1 MPLKI
6 FISYRRSDSASPV
19 LAIHQWLLREFGS
32 ALLFMDVDSIPL
44 GAKFNKVLRDAVGN
58 CDVLLAVIGREWVD
72 VRGGDGKRRLDDLN
86 DYVRIEIAA
95 ALRRHI
101 PVIPIL
107 IDDAEMPKAAELP
120 KSLRKVVDYQ
130 GLPVRHATFRSDM
143 DALVRGIKALD
154 KTVIWSEELRQ
165 RFDMYGVVEVGQP
178 VTILRQPRMR
188 ATASGFAVVEKG
200 VVVRIRDRKRFS

>member
-58 CDVLLAVIGREWVD
+58 CDVLLAVIGREWID
-72 VRGGDGKRRLDDLN
+72 VRGDDGKRRLDDRN

-95 ALRRHI
+95 ALRRRI

-107 IDDAEMPKAAELP
+107 IGDAEMPKAAELP
-120 KSLRKVVDYQ
+120 KNLRKLVDYQ
-130 GLPVRHATFRSDM
+130 GLPVRHATFPSDM
-143 DALVRGIKALD
+143 DALVRGIKVLD
-154 KTVIWSEELRQ
+154 KTVIWSEELRH
-165 RFDMYGVVEVGQP
+165 RFDTYGVVEVGQP
-178 VTILRQPRMR
+178 VAILRQARMQT
-188 ATASGFAVVEKG
+188 TASGMTVAEKG
-200 VVVRIRDRKRFS
+200 VVVRVRDRKRFS